1 MTTRRLLAEA
11 FALILVVALAAP
23 LARAQDAPA
32 SDPVQP
38 EEPRRIDLR
47 QAPPGFRLGMR
58 VLTHRHVRQASPV
71 LVIADTPDDYVR
83 AIALWTD
90 RVIFPVLI
98 DDGSVRAA
106 EDIARFVRAFQ
117 PEKVLRLT
125 GAGALPEDGAA
136 RREALERT
144 LAGIWGLGKPETP
157 ADEVMTQLV
166 SHLQFAVHLPPG
178 VVVADEDDPAW
189 TAALALA
196 AGHAQPMVWYDRAG
210 ITADVNL
217 ALDHAQTQ
225 ELIASIE
232 TSLEELGMPW
242 EGLGDMIDGV
252 TLCLNI
258 PAKCQLSFGENA
270 SERFALTDAVGMHR
284 ALDSARGARLQRWA
298 WAGQVFGDESRSA
311 YRAMCSLFLQ
321 PRRAWIFDGYPT
333 SEPWNAYDG
342 GLTRDNLAK
351 ANLPATL
358 IDAPRIGL
366 ESWHASTTKAL
377 DADVVFVNT
386 KGLAEYF
393 DLEPGRAYA
402 NDVPLLDHPAAVS
415 LVHSWSATTPGN
427 PWSIAGAWLESGAFM
442 YVGSVHEPFLQAFIP
457 TPIFAIRLM
466 GGLPW
471 GVACR
476 PDGLTPVWKIAVLG
490 DPLLAIGAERPRSGV
505 IEIEDAEELASEI
518 PGAAKAEDFA
528 RLIRLQTMLGHDAEA
543 VRLAGALLRDRE
555 EAFSAEVAELSAL
568 PAFRAG
574 DKALLAQCVLRLPKE
589 QLAGSRIAS
598 AIWHAAESDL
608 RTGTDNALASALE
621 RSLGGA
627 WLVRDAARLASAV
640 ELTHGVNV
648 RNVLLDRIADSQP
661 DANIAKEIRKAKR

>member
-1 MTTRRLLAEA
+1 MTTRRLLALA
-11 FALILVVALAAP
+11 SALTLSTP
-23 LARAQDAPA
+23 LASAQHAP
-32 SDPVQP
+32 STDQP
-38 EEPRRIDLR
+38 QPDVPQDQRRIDLR
-47 QAPPGFRLGMR
+47 QAPPSFRLGIR
-58 VLTHRHVRQASPV
+58 VLTHRHARQASPV
-71 LVIADTPDDYVR
+71 LVIADSPDAYVR
-83 AIALWTD
+83 AIAMWTD

-98 DDGSVRAA
+98 DDGSARAA

-117 PEKVLRLT
+117 PEKVVRLT
-125 GAGALPEDGAA
+125 GREALPEDGAA

-144 LAGIWGLGKPETP
+144 LAGIWGLGRPEIP

-196 AGHAQPMVWYDRAG
+196 AGHAQPIVWHDRSGIAG
-210 ITADVNL
+210 DVSF

-225 ELIASIE
+225 ELVASIE
-232 TSLEELGMPW
+232 TSLELLGMPW

-258 PAKCQLSFGENA
+258 PAKCRLNSGENA
-270 SERFALTDAVGMHR
+270 SERFALTDVVGVHR
-284 ALDSARGARLQRWA
+284 ALDSARGTPLQRWG
-298 WAGQVFGDESRSA
+298 WAGQVFGDESQSA

-321 PRRAWIFDGYPT
+321 PRRAWIFDGYPS
-333 SEPWNAYDG
+333 SEPWGTFG
-342 GLTRDNLAK
+342 GGKARDNLAM

-358 IDAPRIGL
+358 IESPRNGL
-366 ESWHASTTKAL
+366 ESWHASTTQAL

-402 NDVPLLDHPAAVS
+402 QDVPLLDRPAAVS
-415 LVHSWSATTPGN
+415 LVHSWSAVTPGN

-457 TPIFAIRLM
+457 TPIFALRLM

-476 PDGLTPVWKIAVLG
+476 PDGLAPVWKIAVLG

-505 IEIEDAEELASEI
+505 IEIEGATELASEI
-518 PGAAKAEDFA
+518 PAAAKSEDFA
-528 RLIRLQTMLGHDAEA
+528 RVIRLQLMLGQDAEGA
-543 VRLAGALLRDRE
+543 RLAGALLRDRE
-555 EAFSAEVAELSAL
+555 DAFTAEIAGLSAL

-598 AIWHAAESDL
+598 ALWHAAESDL

-621 RSLGGA
+621 RTLGGPS
-627 WLVRDAARLASAV
+627 LVRDAARLASAV

-648 RNVLLDRIADSQP
+648 RNVLLDRVAEAQT
-661 DANIAKEIRKAKR
+661 DANVAKEIRKAKR